1 MPARY
6 VLGLKGVE
14 AEDAATTWADSRGAE
29 AGVPVVHVHV
39 TAGDDAAHDRLNP
52 ATRIDA
58 VLPRGPVA
66 EELARFVHDDDV
78 LVISTGKTGF
88 VHSRIFGTT
97 GLRIAAAVR
106 CPVAVIPQVDL
117 RFRSGIIAGVKN
129 DDLLETVIRVAS
141 EEASQTGAPLQI
153 VHSSFSGVVPAP
165 ADTRPTAMERAR
177 TLIER
182 LAPQATLRIRESAR
196 PPAEALLDASRN
208 AALLVVGAGRGH
220 RTGQGLGPV
229 VQDILLNINAPV
241 IVVPARP
248 SASSS

>member
-6 VLGLKGVE
+6 VLGLKGTD

-39 TAGDDAAHDRLNP
+39 TAGDDAARDRLNP

-58 VLPRGPVA
+58 VLPPGSVA
-66 EELARFVHDDDV
+66 EELARFVDDDDV

-88 VHSRIFGTT
+88 IHSRVFGTT

-129 DDLLETVIRVAS
+129 DDLLESVIRVAS
-141 EEASQTGAPLQI
+141 EEASRTGEPLHL
-153 VHSSFSGVVPAP
+153 VHSSFSGFVPAP
-165 ADTRPTAMERAR
+165 ADTRPTAMEQARA
-177 TLIER
+177 LMER
-182 LAPQATLRIRESAR
+182 LAPETTPRTRQSAR

-220 RTGQGLGPV
+220 RSGHGLGSV

-241 IVVPARP
+241 IIVPAR
-248 SASSS
+248 SSESS